1 MKGLYPQMS
10 VNKKIVLISGASRGI
25 GRAVALRFA
34 REGYTIGIGC
44 RDMSAGRETARLVKE
59 AGGDPVIFSADLRN
73 RADVECVYQTFKSK
87 VGAPSVLVNCAGV
100 ASWELFQLTDESE
113 YDRVMDSNVRSAY
126 LLTKEVLPDMVSNK
140 SGSVIF
146 ISSMW
151 GQVGAACEVIYS
163 ASKAALIGMT
173 KALAKEVGP
182 SGIRVNCVSPGVIIT
197 DMTRSLGEETL
208 SDLASDTPLGR
219 NGEAS
224 DVAECVYWLASDAAS
239 FITGEVIGVN
249 GGFAIT

>member
-1 MKGLYPQMS
+1 MS
-10 VNKKIVLISGASRGI
+10 NNKKIALITGASRGI

-34 REGYTIGIGC
+34 HAGYTVGIGC
-44 RDMSAGRETARLVKE
+44 RDTSAGEETARLIKE
-59 AGGDPVIFSADLRN
+59 AGGNSVIFSADLRK
-73 RADVECVYQTFKSK
+73 RAEVECAYRIFKDK
-87 VGAPSVLVNCAGV
+87 VGVPSVLVNCAGV
-100 ASWELFQLTDESE
+100 ASWELFQLTEESE

-126 LLTKEVLPDMVSNK
+126 LLTKEVLPDMISNK

-146 ISSMW
+146 VSSMW

-182 SGIRVNCVSPGVIIT
+182 SGIRVNCVCPGVIIT

-208 SDLASDTPLGR
+208 SALASDTPLGR

-224 DVAECVYWLASDAAS
+224 DVAESVYWLSSDFAS
-239 FITGEVIGVN
+239 FITGEIIGVS

>member
-1 MKGLYPQMS
+1 MS
-10 VNKKIVLISGASRGI
+10 DNKKVALITGASRGI
-25 GRAVALRFA
+25 GRAAALRFA
-34 REGYTIGIGC
+34 HAGYTVGIGC
-44 RDMSAGRETARLVKE
+44 RDTSAGEETARLIKE
-59 AGGDPVIFSADLRN
+59 AGGNSVIFSADLRK
-73 RADVECVYQTFKSK
+73 RAEVEYAYRIFKDK

-100 ASWELFQLTDESE
+100 ASWELFQLTEESE

-126 LLTKEVLPDMVSNK
+126 LLTKEVLPDMISNK

-146 ISSMW
+146 VSSMW

-182 SGIRVNCVSPGVIIT
+182 SGIRVNCVCPGVIIT
-197 DMTRSLGEETL
+197 DMTSSLGEETL
-208 SDLASDTPLGR
+208 SALAADTPLGR

-224 DVAECVYWLASDAAS
+224 DVAESVYWLSSDSAS
-239 FITGEVIGVN
+239 FITGEIIGVN